1 MDSKPRTASR
11 PVAWLTILFIIRWNQ
26 VQWQVNT
33 TSLVIANQIPVQAFT
48 IQTVCARATS
58 DSWRHVLA
66 VGLQGYWLPDMKYR
80 ITPALWE
87 RVTYQWRPQMTL
99 LNWNSFS
106 PTASGSLSSS
116 SRDVLGHRPEQRT
129 CRAGCLA
136 VCWSS
141 GLRDRGTGWSGG
153 GTRNEIMTKTFQ
165 MQRDKTGLRDL
176 GVEKAW
182 FLCFSP
188 TI

>member
-11 PVAWLTILFIIRWNQ
+11 PVAWLIILFIIRWNQ

-66 VGLQGYWLPDMKYR
+66 AGLQGYWLPDMKYR
-80 ITPALWE
+80 MTPALWE
-87 RVTYQWRPQMTL
+87 RVTYQWRPLMTL

-116 SRDVLGHRPEQRT
+116 SLDVLGHRPEQGT
-129 CRAGCLA
+129 CRAGCLPA
-136 VCWSS
+136 WLSVCLLEFGTE
-141 GLRDRGTGWSGG
+141 GLGG
-153 GTRNEIMTKTFQ
+153 LEVGPGMR
-165 MQRDKTGLRDL
+165 
-176 GVEKAW
+176 
-182 FLCFSP
+182 S
-188 TI
+188 